1 MKLPEAGKAIH
12 IDEAEQSAL
21 LAEAVILHEVDS
33 GMCGPIRL
41 IQLPDVSGVSW
52 ILEQDLKRRPVL
64 RQLLPEQDGRAFI
77 EDRLNAYDRM
87 WDG

>member
-1 MKLPEAGKAIH
+1 MKLPEAGKAILL
-12 IDEAEQSAL
+12 DEAEQRAL
-21 LAEAVILHEVDS
+21 LEEALVLLEVDS

-41 IQLPDVSGVSW
+41 IQLPEVADVNW

-64 RQLLPEQDGRAFI
+64 RQLLPEQDGRTFI